1 MASQYIYVNRKKY
14 AVGLLWQPVRAGV
27 VVRNYARTLARAI
40 DKKLN
45 LFTEYRSM
53 VGLASRRLGARV
65 GMSVAAAAV
74 MERFAEYTSFL
85 AVFRV
90 NSGFYLVAARNGI
103 ILADKVFETEKDAR
117 AEYVKLSEIPDWGA
131 FFAPGAWG
139 MPKAAERDI
148 GELLNGYNKTT
159 MHSISHFGV
168 NMFSVALFVVFV
180 LGMLVLFRE
189 PIVQVLMPRPKLNQ
203 VNPELVAEYK
213 KQLEEK
219 NKQLDVQFEIE
230 KPQPPEPIVM
240 PYELLPDAA
249 ARADLCYRA
258 IAFVMQPVIGWNQ
271 TYAECGEEYVTT
283 EFVRN
288 FGTLNEFYTIVADL
302 MPGAFVQEV
311 NEDVVRV
318 QARLPQLNIVS
329 SVDERDVDSVVR
341 DVTTLFQEID
351 MDLQT
356 QIVTDTLT
364 NGVDVA
370 NVNLVEVG
378 VKSKLIPMQ
387 FMKIFEDFGG
397 TYMIR
402 ARWDVRSLTWNYEVI
417 IYAK

>member
-27 VVRNYARTLARAI
+27 VVRNYARTLARTI

-53 VGLASRRLGARV
+53 VGLGASRMGVRV
-65 GMSVAAAAV
+65 GMPVAAAAV

-85 AVFRV
+85 AMFRV
-90 NSGFYLVAARNGI
+90 NSGFYLVAARNGV

-148 GELLNGYNKTT
+148 SEILSGFNRTT

-168 NMFSVALFVVFV
+168 NLFSLMLFGLFV

-189 PIVQVLMPRPKLNQ
+189 PIVQMLMPRPKLNQ

-230 KPQPPEPIVM
+230 KPIPPEPIVM
-240 PYELLPDAA
+240 PYELLPNPV
-249 ARADLCYRA
+249 ARAELCYRA
-258 IAFVMQPVIGWNQ
+258 TGFVMQIVAGWNQ
-271 TYAECGEEYVTT
+271 VYAECDEEYVAT
-283 EFVRN
+283 EFVRKS
-288 FGTLNEFYTIVADL
+288 GTLGEFYEIVARI

-318 QARLPQLNIVS
+318 RAKLPELPTVA
-329 SVDERDVDSVVR
+329 SVDERDVDTIVR
-341 DVTTLFQEID
+341 DVTTLFQSID

-378 VKSKLIPMQ
+378 VKTKLIPTQ
-387 FMKIFEDFGG
+387 FMEIFSDFGG
-397 TYMIR
+397 VYMMR
-402 ARWDVRSLTWNYEVI
+402 TRWDVRSLTWNYEVI